1 MPKFLDNLALL
12 FIGLKL
18 AEIIDWSWWLVLAPL
33 IIPGVAGF
41 YVAFKASYTK
51 LKQQR
56 QWRKLKEARRNGPD
70 ESQ

>member
-18 AEIIDWSWWLVLAPL
+18 AEIIDWSWWFVLSPL
-33 IIPGVAGF
+33 IVPMFAGF
-41 YVAFKASYTK
+41 YVAFKRHYKKYSE
-51 LKQQR
+51 QR
-56 QWRKLKEARRNGPD
+56 HWRKMKEARRSGPD